1 MSPTDKVKP
10 PSSHTRTPAASA
22 TEELTVQR
30 AKQVEPVPPCPE
42 AFLIAYL
49 KGVTQECES
58 LCKLVGRTPD
68 GTYLLQIPLFK
79 DLKCEP
85 LIAQWIAS
93 YERRKSLRPRPDN
106 VGY

>member
-30 AKQVEPVPPCPE
+30 AKQVEPVPLPHPE

-49 KGVTQECES
+49 KRS
-58 LCKLVGRTPD
+58 DARM
-68 GTYLLQIPLFK
+68 
-79 DLKCEP
+79 
-85 LIAQWIAS
+85 
-93 YERRKSLRPRPDN
+93 RKSLQAYWEDTRRNLPFTNPIIQ
-106 VGY
+106 GLEM